1 MIAFLILATVAL
13 LAAGGVL
20 TAFQAARIEA
30 AHPAAGR
37 FIEVDGGRLH
47 VLELAPP
54 PGGESKLPIVLVHG
68 ASGNLNDLRLALG
81 DRLARDRRVILVDR
95 PGHGWS
101 DRPGGAAAASP
112 GRQAAL
118 IMEALERMG
127 VGRFVL
133 LGHSLGGAVASAIAL
148 AWPQRLAGLVLLAP
162 VTHPWEGGLD
172 WYNVILSTPVIGRV
186 FAHTVAVPLSF
197 VLLDGGVASVFA
209 PQPAPA
215 DYVRRAAIRLLLR
228 PAQFVANAQDIAALK
243 AFVTAQAPR
252 YREIGVPTVI
262 LTGTNDGTV
271 APHLHARA
279 FAAAVPAA
287 RLIMLAGI
295 GHMPHH
301 ASTDRVVAAVESLAG
316 DGAGEYFAGDGAALR
331 PAAGDGLRTGPAGGI
346 VIAFGEDLADN
357 GRG

>member
-1 MIAFLILATVAL
+1 MIVFLILAAVAL
-13 LAAGGVL
+13 LVATGGAL
-20 TAFQAARIEA
+20 TMFKAARIEA

-54 PGGESKLPIVLVHG
+54 PGAERRLPIVMVHG

-112 GRQAAL
+112 ARQAAL
-118 IMEALERMG
+118 IMEALERMD
-127 VGRFVL
+127 VERFML

-148 AWPQRLAGLVLLAP
+148 AWPERLAGLVLLAP
-162 VTHPWEGGLD
+162 VTHPWKGGID
-172 WYNVILSTPVIGRV
+172 WYNVILSTPVIGRL

-197 VLLDGGVASVFA
+197 LMLDGGVASVFA

-228 PAQFVANAQDIAALK
+228 PAQFVANAQDLAALK
-243 AFVTAQAPR
+243 AFVTAQVPR
-252 YREIGVPTVI
+252 YAEIGVPTVI
-262 LTGTNDGTV
+262 LTGTSDSTV
-271 APHLHARA
+271 APNHHARA

-301 ASTDRVVAAVESLAG
+301 VSTDRVVAAVEQLAG
-316 DGAGEYFAGDGAALR
+316 DGGAAR
-331 PAAGDGLRTGPAGGI
+331 PADAAVSTRAAGS
-346 VIAFGEDLADN
+346 
-357 GRG
+357 